1 MEILGF
7 CSETA
12 SIWMIL
18 GYLVL
23 IIKIVIPLLLIVF
36 GMIDLGKAVIASK
49 DDAIKSSVSSLVKR
63 FIAAIAIFFV
73 PTLVSAVFNLIG
85 VVAEGQDANVCVQCV
100 TNVGSCNTKD
110 DKYKVIKGNDSKS
123 NDTKSNNK

>member
-1 MEILGF
+1 MEILAF
-7 CSETA
+7 CAETA
-12 SIWMIL
+12 SIWKVL

-49 DDAIKSSVSSLVKR
+49 DDAIKSSVTSLVKR

-73 PTLVSAVFNLIG
+73 PTLVSAVFNMIG
-85 VVAEGQDANVCVQCV
+85 LTANNQDEADYNVCVQCV
-100 TNVGSCNTKD
+100 TNVNSCKTGE
-110 DKYKVIKGNDSKS
+110 DKYKMTTEK
-123 NDTKSNNK
+123 

>member
-7 CSETA
+7 CAETA

-18 GYLVL
+18 GYVVL

-49 DDAIKSSVSSLVKR
+49 DDAIKSSVNSLIKR

-100 TNVGSCNTKD
+100 TNVGKCSTA
-110 DKYKVIKGNDSKS
+110 G
-123 NDTKSNNK
+123 DTNKMINK